1 MRNSIAVVTRGKE
14 ELFKGKLSSLKR
26 FKDDVK
32 QVDSGYECG
41 IVTDGFSAFESG
53 DLIECFQ
60 VEEVKQCHEWFE
72 LNLF

>member
-1 MRNSIAVVTRGKE
+1 MLVVTRGKE

-60 VEEVKQCHEWFE
+60 VEEG
-72 LNLF
+72 